1 MGSSRTNPEPDAQ
14 AGPELAAPGLGLI
27 DLPPLPAPPEEVM
40 GLLAHFTGQDSKA
53 RHLTMS

>member
-1 MGSSRTNPEPDAQ
+1 MSRINPEPDAQ
-14 AGPELAAPGLGLI
+14 AGPELAAPGLSLI
-27 DLPPLPAPPEEVM
+27 DLPPLPAPPKEVM